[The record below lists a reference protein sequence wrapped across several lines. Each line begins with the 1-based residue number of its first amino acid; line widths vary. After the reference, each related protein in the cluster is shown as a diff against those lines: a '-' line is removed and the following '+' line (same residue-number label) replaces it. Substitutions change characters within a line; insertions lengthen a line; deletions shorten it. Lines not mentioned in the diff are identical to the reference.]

1 MPALRIEGYVI
12 VSADGMLADARNVMP
27 DALKFEGDKAFFT
40 AALDRA
46 DLILHGRNSYEDQPN
61 SPRRRRII
69 LTRKVE
75 AIAPDPANPNATL
88 WNPAGA
94 TFEAARAHAGVRDGT
109 VAVIGGPGVFGMFM
123 DHYDVFW
130 LSVAP
135 QVRLPGGE
143 PCFPGVPA
151 RSPQQ
156 ILAAHGLLA
165 GEPQMLDAADEVSV
179 TPWRRAA
186 RDYTSP

>member
-27 DALKFEGDKAFFT
+27 DELKFEGDKAFFT

-69 LTRKVE
+69 LTRTVD
-75 AIAPDPANPNATL
+75 AIAPDPTNPKSIL

-94 TFEAARAHAGVRDGT
+94 SFDAACNHAGVDAGT

-130 LSVAP
+130 LSLAP
-135 QVRLPGGE
+135 RVRLPGGE

-156 ILAAHGLLA
+156 ILAAHGLRA
-165 GEPQMLDAADEVSV
+165 DEPQMLDAANDVSV
-179 TPWRRAA
+179 TPWQR
-186 RDYTSP
+186 T